1 MYFPRIVQCF
11 CLSLAMAST
20 VSLAQEEPPSPGSD
34 IEPIT
39 TVNPD
44 IPLDE
49 LALLVKP
56 LTAEEL
62 KVEAEAWMSLL
73 RDKTRETSQAE
84 LAIKQKN
91 KTIEKAEEVQES
103 IEETREVLDEVKEA
117 SLKAGATGTLA
128 SAEEASELAQE
139 ARDSVEQT
147 VDSIEAAI
155 DTTQQVAQD
164 SDVQGALDVARQVKT
179 EALSDQAGVA
189 RDATREASIAAQK
202 TVVAVESGQTEK
214 AAKLAGVTAQAAE
227 EAASVLQDTSDVID
241 EAVAQQ
247 HGVDAIVSDAQFTK
261 TSEMAAALAEREM
274 EQKKDILVS
283 VTELR
288 TQRTALADRLNL
300 VLDEL
305 SGKLGKTAA
314 GKEHESIVPYRL
326 YVQSVSSIKVD
337 ITDTQSAF
345 SNVVGWLRSDLGGV
359 RLARNLGY
367 FLLSVLS
374 FWALGWILGK
384 LVDRA
389 LTVAR
394 ITTELMHSVIVR
406 MVRRVTLLIGIIVG
420 LSTMGINIGPILAVV
435 GAAGFVVAFAL
446 QDTLSNF
453 ASGIMIMIY
462 QPFDVG
468 DLISVGGVTGEAR
481 SMNLVSTTIATQ
493 DNQLLIVPNN
503 AIWGNIITNITGS
516 DTRRIDLIFRIG
528 YEDDISRTQAIMQE
542 VLNQHPLVLDDP
554 EPVIAVGELGA
565 VSVNLI
571 CRPWA
576 RTDDYWQVY
585 REITRKVKER
595 FQDEGLVPPY
605 LQHNVRIPEP
615 WPDASA
621 QQPAFPV
628 S

>member
-1 MYFPRIVQCF
+1 MHLPRIIQCF
-11 CLSLAMAST
+11 CLSLAMACT
-20 VSLAQEEPPSPGSD
+20 ASLAQEEPPSPDPD

-44 IPLDE
+44 IPIDE
-49 LALLVKP
+49 LALLIKP

-62 KVEAEAWMSLL
+62 KVEAEAWMTLL

-103 IEETREVLDEVKEA
+103 IEETREVLDAVKGA
-117 SLKAGATGTLA
+117 SLEAEATGTLA

-139 ARDSVEQT
+139 ARGSVEQA
-147 VDSIEAAI
+147 VASIEAAI
-155 DTTQQVAQD
+155 ETGRQVAQD
-164 SDVQGALDVARQVKT
+164 SDVQDAMDVARQVKT
-179 EALSDQAGVA
+179 EALSGQAGVA
-189 RDATREASIAAQK
+189 REATREASIAAQK
-202 TVVAVESGQTEK
+202 TVVAVESGHTEK

-227 EAASVLQDTSDVID
+227 EAASVLQDTSDVFD

-247 HGVDAIVSDAQFTK
+247 HRVDAIASDAQFDK
-261 TSEMAAALAEREM
+261 TSKMDAAVAEREM
-274 EQKKDILVS
+274 EQKKDILLS

-305 SGKLGKTAA
+305 SDKLGKTAE
-314 GKEHESIVPYRL
+314 GKEHEFIVPYRL
-326 YVQSVSSIKVD
+326 YVQSVSTITVD
-337 ITDTQSAF
+337 VTDAQSAY
-345 SNVVGWLRSDLGGV
+345 SNILGWVRSDLGGV

-374 FWALGWILGK
+374 FWALGWVLGK

-394 ITTELMHSVIVR
+394 ITAELMHSVIVR

-420 LSTMGINIGPILAVV
+420 LSAMGINIGPILAVV

-453 ASGIMIMIY
+453 ASGIMLMIY

-516 DTRRIDLIFRIG
+516 NTRRIDLIFRIG

-542 VLNQHPLVLDDP
+542 VLDQHPLVLVDP

-576 RTDDYWQVY
+576 RTGDYWQVY
-585 REITRKVKER
+585 REITRNVKER

-605 LQHNVRIPEP
+605 LQHNVRKPEP
-615 WPDASA
+615 WPDAST